1 MQLFA
6 CVFLLQFSSSH
17 KHLYEDRIF
26 YCVSKVH
33 LPQLVLPYLKSS
45 TFMKRKYLVFFQML
59 RKTKIEKKKKERK
72 MTLEQTYLSTERFS
86 ASLYKA
92 CLTLESAQCWEV
104 QFYKMNIIPRQR
116 NHHRWC
122 PFHGNIIS
130 FLLEETEETDRLC
143 KKHRLLSWSHFPF
156 KFFRC
161 FISAWK

>member
-6 CVFLLQFSSSH
+6 CVFLLQFSGSH

-59 RKTKIEKKKKERK
+59 RKTKIEKKKKRK
-72 MTLEQTYLSTERFS
+72 MTLEQTYLSIEHFS

-116 NHHRWC
+116 NHQRWC

-130 FLLEETEETDRLC
+130 FLLEETEESDRLC
-143 KKHRLLSWSHFPF
+143 KKHRLISWSHFPF

-161 FISAWK
+161 FISARK